1 MDKNKVIDRINKLL
15 ALANNHAAAP
25 GEKENALEAASK
37 LAAKFGLKIVKG
49 NSTSSTLTKNQFFD
63 YEFYVKCFDKKFLDL
78 LFNILGA
85 YSYKFM
91 GGHYVKVWFKNATFD
106 EVEFAKFYKKFVSV
120 YYKEL
125 KKEKSIGNYWD
136 RNSTRSFR
144 DYFFAC
150 FETGFKN
157 ADSVSLVYFGS
168 YILGANLYSIKN
180 SIVKEAK

>member
-1 MDKNKVIDRINKLL
+1 MGKNEAIDRINKLL

-49 NSTSSTLTKNQFFD
+49 NKEAPTENKINV
-63 YEFYVKCFDKKFLDL
+63 YAFYVKCYDEKFLSF

-157 ADSVSLVYFGS
+157 ADSVSMVYFCS